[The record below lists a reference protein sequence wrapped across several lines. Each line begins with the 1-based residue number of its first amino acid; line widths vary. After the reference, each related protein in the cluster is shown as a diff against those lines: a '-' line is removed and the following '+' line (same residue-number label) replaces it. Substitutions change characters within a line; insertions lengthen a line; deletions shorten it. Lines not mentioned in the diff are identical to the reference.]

1 MRNTYGEVKSKATEP
16 ETERSGE
23 KQKAET
29 TRMLYDVSL
38 EILSTGAQQIHN
50 KSHRVSLHYLV
61 KYLRSKNLHD

>member
-1 MRNTYGEVKSKATEP
+1 MRNTYGEVKSKTTEP

-50 KSHRVSLHYLV
+50 KS
-61 KYLRSKNLHD
+61 K